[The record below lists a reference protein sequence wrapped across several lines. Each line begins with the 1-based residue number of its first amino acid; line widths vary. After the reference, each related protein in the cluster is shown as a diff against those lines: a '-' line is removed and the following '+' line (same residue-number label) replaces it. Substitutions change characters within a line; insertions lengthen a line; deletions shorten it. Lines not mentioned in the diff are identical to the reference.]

1 MADLTFNKIAGA
13 VLATGLA
20 ITGLIQLSSGVFSQ
34 EPVKKPGFAV
44 EVAAETG
51 GGEAAPEVP
60 PDWGTVLPKADVAA
74 GQAVFAKCQSC
85 HSLTANGTGPDLF
98 GVVGRKPGSEPGF
111 SYSSAMEAFGAK
123 QPIWDYQHI
132 FEFIKNPQAYISG
145 TKMTFVGLKKPEDR
159 INVIAYL
166 HTQGSKLP
174 IPAPN
179 PAAAAKA
186 GSTTGPAPG
195 TGPAAATPA
204 GAAAGQPAAAG
215 ATGSAGTAGAGAG
228 GSTGAKPAGA
238 GANAGGPSGQGVGA
252 PGGAPAQQTSANPGS
267 AGPTR
272 K

>member
-85 HSLTANGTGPDLF
+85 HSLTANGTGPNLT
-98 GVVGRKPGSEPGF
+98 GVVGRKPGTEPGF
-111 SYSSAMEAFGAK
+111 SYSPAMQAFGAK

-132 FEFIKNPQAYISG
+132 FEFIKNPQAYIPG

-166 HTQGSKLP
+166 HTQGSSLP

-179 PAAAAKA
+179 PAAAAA
-186 GSTTGPAPG
+186 GAATTGPAAG
-195 TGPAAATPA
+195 
-204 GAAAGQPAAAG
+204 GAAPGAAGAGQPT
-215 ATGSAGTAGAGAG
+215 ATNTTPSAGTAGAGAG
-228 GSTGAKPAGA
+228 AASGAPTGA
-238 GANAGGPSGQGVGA
+238 GAAAGGPSGQGKGA

>member
-20 ITGLIQLSSGVFSQ
+20 ITGLIQLSTGVFSQ

-44 EVAAETG
+44 EVAAESG
-51 GGEAAPEVP
+51 GGAEAVEVP

-85 HSLTANGTGPDLF
+85 HSLTANGTGPNLF
-98 GVVGRKPGSEPGF
+98 GVVGRKPGTEAGF
-111 SYSSAMEAFGAK
+111 SYSPAMQAFGAK

-132 FEFIKNPQAYISG
+132 FEFIKNPQAYVSG

-166 HTQGSKLP
+166 HSQGSSLP

-179 PAAAAKA
+179 PAAAAAATAAPAA
-186 GSTTGPAPG
+186 GAAPG
-195 TGPAAATPA
+195 AAPAA
-204 GAAAGQPAAAG
+204 AAAGQPAA
-215 ATGSAGTAGAGAG
+215 TNTTA
-228 GSTGAKPAGA
+228 PAGA
-238 GANAGGPSGQGVGA
+238 AASGGPAGQGKGA
-252 PGGAPAQQTSANPGS
+252 PGGAPAEQTSANPGS